1 MDFIPIRG
9 RKKEPSSATVEGWRH
24 GMHSVQPSAR
34 DIGPQT
40 AATRTTATTNGAV
53 VGLQSKRDSRQSSSP
68 RNTLWPV
75 SDGSDNERGKKGR
88 IDKILSREDFLPN
101 RGKKLLLERL
111 NELLT
116 STRPRQ
122 TDQVGALSYPK
133 RGKKTRHFPKSSNS
147 QPKDLVWFTK
157 DDFYPHRG
165 KKLDSNDLIGYVDVE
180 DYGVDEPED
189 DDGNMSLDG
198 VIFGSRGRDS
208 ESMGQLNRELLNNL
222 SKQEPRDKLRGRK
235 RSVHDSGA
243 SSAHYDNVELRSPS
257 VVALNEVIYRRYLW
271 MLMILKLHFTGGFF
285 STRMV
290 STTAVRKQ

>member
-24 GMHSVQPSAR
+24 GMHSLQPSAR

-40 AATRTTATTNGAV
+40 RATVTNGAV
-53 VGLQSKRDSRQSSSP
+53 VGLQSKRDSRQSTSP

-88 IDKILSREDFLPN
+88 IDKILSKEDFLPN
-101 RGKKLLLERL
+101 RGKKLLLRRL

-122 TDQVGALSYPK
+122 TNQVGELSYPK

-180 DYGVDEPED
+180 DYGVDDDGPED
-189 DDGNMSLDG
+189 DDGGNMSLDG

-208 ESMGQLNRELLNNL
+208 ESMGRLNRKLLSNL
-222 SKQEPRDKLRGRK
+222 SKQELRDKLRGRK
-235 RSVHDSGA
+235 RSVHDSGV
-243 SSAHYDNVELRSPS
+243 SSSSVHYDNVELRSPS

-271 MLMILKLHFTGGFF
+271 MLMI
-285 STRMV
+285 
-290 STTAVRKQ
+290 